1 MGFMSAVDFDGRDLV
16 GSGRE
21 GRTMKKPIF
30 STLVLAAFLAGCAAN
45 RGQKNLDLIQASRV
59 GDVSRVKTLIDEGA
73 DLNAVDPEGWTPYLA
88 ASAEG
93 NWTVMKLLQ
102 EMGAKTDPG
111 F

>member
-1 MGFMSAVDFDGRDLV
+1 
-16 GSGRE
+16 
-21 GRTMKKPIF
+21 MKKSLF
-30 STLVLAAFLAGCAAN
+30 STLVLASLLAGCAAGG
-45 RGQKNLDLIQASRV
+45 GQKNLDLIQASRV
-59 GDVSRVKTLIDEGA
+59 GDLPRVESLIRQGA

-93 NWTVMKLLQ
+93 NWQVMKLLQ

>member
-1 MGFMSAVDFDGRDLV
+1 MGLLPAVDFGGRDLV
-16 GSGRE
+16 GSGKE
-21 GRTMKKPIF
+21 SRTMKKTIF
-30 STLVLAAFLAGCAAN
+30 PTLVLAAFLVGCAAN

-59 GDVSRVKTLIDEGA
+59 GDMGRVKTLIDEGA

-93 NWTVMKLLQ
+93 NWMVMKLLQ